1 MPLWAIGAIV
11 VLVVAIILV
20 IVGLRSPKETDP
32 LHTRLAEYSS
42 REKPLTLEEIELA
55 QPFSERVL
63 LPNIRRL
70 GQFAS
75 RFTPQASLESI
86 QHKLDL
92 AGNPRGLDP
101 TVFWA
106 LRIVATLGLGGFI
119 LLVTFLAPPASVL
132 SIRTG
137 AIKALGMALGGALLG
152 FFLPVMLLSS
162 RVKRR
167 QNLIIKAMPDALDLL
182 TVCVEAGLGFDQAM
196 AKVSEKWE
204 NELSLAFERVIQEVR
219 LGKLRREA
227 LRDMA
232 DRMDIPDMTSFVAAI
247 IQADQLGVS
256 IGKVLRIQSDQM
268 RVKRRQRAEK
278 KAHEAPVKMLIP
290 MVFLIFPSIY
300 IVLLGPAALILLNS
314 PAIKSVFGGG

>member
-1 MPLWAIGAIV
+1 MPIWAIGGIV

-101 TVFWA
+101 TIFWA
-106 LRIVATLGLGGFI
+106 LRIVATVGLGGVI
-119 LLVTFLAPPASVL
+119 LLVTFLAPPSSIL

-137 AIKALGMALGGALLG
+137 TVKALAMALGGSLLG

-162 RVKRR
+162 RIKRR
-167 QNLIIKAMPDALDLL
+167 QAIIIKAMPDALDLL
-182 TVCVEAGLGFDQAM
+182 TVCVEAGLGFDQA
-196 AKVSEKWE
+196 
-204 NELSLAFERVIQEVR
+204 
-219 LGKLRREA
+219 
-227 LRDMA
+227 
-232 DRMDIPDMTSFVAAI
+232 
-247 IQADQLGVS
+247 
-256 IGKVLRIQSDQM
+256 
-268 RVKRRQRAEK
+268 
-278 KAHEAPVKMLIP
+278 
-290 MVFLIFPSIY
+290 
-300 IVLLGPAALILLNS
+300 
-314 PAIKSVFGGG
+314 